1 MYNENT
7 RKSIYK
13 YRANNIEFCKA
24 YEKNYRLENAVHL
37 SVIKSKWFKD
47 NKNEEMLQ
55 RLRNTTARWK
65 AMKIYFSYDLVAKSF
80 RKINL

>member
-13 YRANNIEFCKA
+13 YRANNIDSVKA
-24 YEKNYRLENAVHL
+24 YEKKYRLENAERL
-37 SVIKSKWFKD
+37 RILKSKWFKD

-55 RLRNTTARWK
+55 KLRNTTAKWSATK
-65 AMKIYFSYDLVAKSF
+65 KYFSYDLVARAF
-80 RKINL
+80 RKINV